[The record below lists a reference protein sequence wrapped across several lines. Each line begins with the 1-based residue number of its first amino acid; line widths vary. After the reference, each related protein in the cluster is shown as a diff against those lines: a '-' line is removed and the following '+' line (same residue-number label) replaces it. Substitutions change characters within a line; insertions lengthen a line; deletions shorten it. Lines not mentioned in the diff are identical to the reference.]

1 MSRLVTRLSGG
12 LTVVL
17 ISGAAQ
23 LAMGRDLTS
32 VTGRLPQIRQPLSLS
47 SSSPSADVP
56 AINRGAKGDRTAPP
70 AGSPASMNTV
80 SLKLNSLTDTTVLVR
95 IPVAAGRP
103 SAASPAKPVTRK
115 PLVACEPMVSV
126 LTEVAKQ
133 LQPGRCVS

>member
-1 MSRLVTRLSGG
+1 MSRLVTGLLGG

-32 VTGRLPQIRQPLSLS
+32 VTGRLPQIKQPLAFSTSSLT
-47 SSSPSADVP
+47 PDGATV
-56 AINRGAKGDRTAPP
+56 NRGLKGDRAAAP

-80 SLKLNSLTDTTVLVR
+80 SLKLDSLTDTTVLVR
-95 IPVAAGRP
+95 IPIAAVRP
-103 SAASPAKPVTRK
+103 SAASPAKPAVRK
-115 PLVACEPMVSV
+115 PLVACEPVVSV